1 MDEFNGIR
9 EMQDAND
16 ALVVIKYNNDL
27 EFRRQVAFNRM
38 YHSANVK
45 KRVTIELIIMA
56 VSAVIAAVIWFS
68 GTALRYS
75 IYIFYFFVILAAVL
89 LARFLRVLLIRKRI
103 KPSDPSRARREFTFA
118 EDGFTFGPMND
129 SGELLKTRWGDFDRV
144 YISDKVIYMLC
155 MSRKHWAAL
164 DRRLLVTGEWE
175 SLIELFKAKL
185 PRHKL
190 YGITF
195 KK

>member
-9 EMQDAND
+9 ETQDAND

-75 IYIFYFFVILAAVL
+75 SSIFYFFVILAA
-89 LARFLRVLLIRKRI
+89 VLLIRKRI
-103 KPSDPSRARREFTFA
+103 KPSDPSRALREFTFA
-118 EDGFTFGPMND
+118 EDGFTFGPIND

-175 SLIELFKAKL
+175 
-185 PRHKL
+185 
-190 YGITF
+190 
-195 KK
+195 